1 MAAVPQRLLTILLV
15 LAPAC
20 FAPALAQQPS
30 RTADSVKAA
39 TVRRLLQLT
48 GSTEAAVRSMEAVI
62 PAHRAASPQIPAAFW
77 DAFIARV
84 RHDLPQLV
92 DSFVPIYASRFT
104 QTELDQLV
112 QFYESPLGKHLIEVQ
127 PEMFQEGFEIGRR
140 WGALIARQVTD
151 SLRAADKGPP

>member
-15 LAPAC
+15 LGPVC
-20 FAPALAQQPS
+20 FAPTLAQQP
-30 RTADSVKAA
+30 THAADSVKAA

-48 GSTEAAVRSMEAVI
+48 GSTEAVLRSMEVVI
-62 PAHRAASPQIPAAFW
+62 PAQRAANPQIPAAFW

-92 DSFVPIYASRFT
+92 DSFVPSYTSRFT

-112 QFYESPLGKHLIEVQ
+112 QFYGSPLGKHLIEAQ
-127 PEMFQEGFEIGRR
+127 PELFREGFEIGRR
-140 WGALIARQVTD
+140 WGAIIARQVAD
-151 SLRAADKGPP
+151 SLKAAVQGPP